1 MRLSSVFIRVGTF
14 GVAALIA
21 TLGAESAVRL
31 LEYKSSLAV
40 QEALLDADLGWVRVI
55 GDGLQVVLEGEA
67 PDEILRL
74 RAVNAA
80 GGVVDAS
87 RVISNMGVANQAG
100 LKAPD
105 FAIEILR
112 NGSGVSLI
120 GLIPATTDRQNL
132 NRRIADAANGS
143 SVTDLLEDAD
153 YPVPEGWRN
162 SVTFALRALEMLPRS
177 KISVGAGTVTINA
190 SADSGEQRNTLEQR
204 IRAMKPDNVALALT
218 ITAPRPV
225 VSPYIT
231 RFIIDENGA
240 RFEACSA
247 DTAASRDKIL
257 TAAHANGYAGRDS
270 CALALG
276 VPSRTWGDAVSQ
288 SINALGELG
297 GGTLTISDADV
308 TVTALADTDQTK
320 FDDVIGR
327 LDNALPEL
335 FALSA
340 HLPTTTEEGA
350 DGPEQFIATLSPESI
365 LDLSGRVPDD
375 LTNMVIENY
384 ARAKFAG
391 DDVVMG
397 TLVDSEGLP
406 AGWQVRV
413 LAGLDAL
420 SHLSNGSVT
429 IQSDTIVISGQTGDE
444 EASADISG
452 LFVEKLGSDADF
464 SVDVEYVPQLDLVV
478 EMPSSEECIA
488 QINLVTED
496 RKITFDPGSATLTT
510 GTLPVMDDIAEI
522 LRQCVDIEIE
532 IAGYTDSQ
540 GSEEMNARLSQ
551 NRAEAV
557 VSALRMRRLI
567 TSSYTAKGY
576 GEADPIADN
585 DTEEGRE
592 ANRRIEFHL
601 VQPEPTEDASTE
613 AAATDDTPTNE
624 TAPTTEDAPA
634 DPAVE

>member
-21 TLGAESAVRL
+21 TLGAQSAVHL
-31 LEYKSSLAV
+31 LEDKSKLAV

-67 PDEILRL
+67 PDEVFRL

-87 RVISNMGVANQAG
+87 RVISNMGVANQTG
-100 LKAPD
+100 IEAPD

-112 NGSGVSLI
+112 NDSGVSLI
-120 GLIPATTDRQNL
+120 GLIPASTDRQNL
-132 NRRIADAANGS
+132 NGRIATAAKGS
-143 SVTDLLEDAD
+143 TVTDLLEGAD
-153 YPVPEGWRN
+153 YPVPEGWRSAVN
-162 SVTFALRALEMLPRS
+162 FALRALEVLPRS
-177 KISVGAGTVTINA
+177 KISVSAGSVTINA
-190 SADSGEQRNTLEQR
+190 SADSGDQRRDLEQR
-204 IRAMKPDNVALALT
+204 IRSLKPDNVALALT

-225 VSPYIT
+225 VSPYIA

-240 RFEACSA
+240 RFEACTA

-257 TAAHANGYAGRDS
+257 TAAHANGYEGRDS
-270 CALALG
+270 CTLALG

-297 GGTLTISDADV
+297 GGTLTVSDADV
-308 TVTALADTDQTK
+308 TVTAPVNTDQAT

-335 FALSA
+335 FALTA
-340 HLPTTTEEGA
+340 HLPTTTENGA
-350 DGPEQFIATLSPESI
+350 DGPEQFIATLSEDSK

-391 DDVVMG
+391 DEIVMG

-420 SHLSNGSVT
+420 SNLSNGTVT
-429 IQSDTIVISGQTGDE
+429 IQSDTILITGQTGDE
-444 EASADISG
+444 EASANISG
-452 LFVEKLGSDADF
+452 LLVEKFGSDATF

-478 EMPSSEECIA
+478 ETPSSEDCVA
-488 QINLVTED
+488 QINVVTED

-510 GTLPVMDDIAEI
+510 DTLPVMDDIAEI
-522 LRQCVDIEIE
+522 LSQCVDIELE

-551 NRAEAV
+551 NRAESV
-557 VSALRMRRLI
+557 VSALRMRRII
-567 TSSYTAKGY
+567 TSSFTAKGY

-601 VQPEPTEDASTE
+601 VQPEPTEDAAPEPDATE
-613 AAATDDTPTNE
+613 TPTDE
-624 TAPTTEDAPA
+624 TAPVTEDAPA
-634 DPAVE
+634 EPASE

>member
-1 MRLSSVFIRVGTF
+1 M
-14 GVAALIA
+14 AALIA
-21 TLGAESAVRL
+21 TLGAQSAVHL
-31 LEYKSSLAV
+31 LEDKSTLAV

-67 PDEILRL
+67 PDEVFRL

-87 RVISNMGVANQAG
+87 RVISNMGVANQTG
-100 LKAPD
+100 IEAPD

-112 NGSGVSLI
+112 NDSGVSLI
-120 GLIPATTDRQNL
+120 GLIPASTDRQNL
-132 NRRIADAANGS
+132 NGRIATAAKGS
-143 SVTDLLEDAD
+143 TVTDLLEGAD
-153 YPVPEGWRN
+153 YPVPEGWRSAVN
-162 SVTFALRALEMLPRS
+162 FALRALEVLPRS
-177 KISVGAGTVTINA
+177 KISVSAGSVTINA
-190 SADSGEQRNTLEQR
+190 SADSGDQRRDLEQR
-204 IRAMKPDNVALALT
+204 IRSLKPDNVALALT

-240 RFEACSA
+240 RFEACTA

-257 TAAHANGYAGRDS
+257 TAAHANGYEGRDS
-270 CALALG
+270 CTLALG

-297 GGTLTISDADV
+297 GGTLTVSDADV
-308 TVTALADTDQTK
+308 TVTAPVNTDQAT

-335 FALSA
+335 FALTA
-340 HLPTTTEEGA
+340 HLPTTTENGD
-350 DGPEQFIATLSPESI
+350 DGPEQFIATLSEDSK

-391 DDVVMG
+391 DEVIMG

-420 SHLSNGSVT
+420 SNLSNGTVT
-429 IQSDTIVISGQTGDE
+429 IQSDTILITGQTGDE
-444 EASADISG
+444 EASANISG
-452 LFVEKLGSDADF
+452 LLVEKFGSDATF

-478 EMPSSEECIA
+478 ETPSSEDCVA
-488 QINLVTED
+488 QINVVTEN

-510 GTLPVMDDIAEI
+510 DTLPVMDDIAEI
-522 LRQCVDIEIE
+522 LSQCVDIELE

-551 NRAEAV
+551 NRAESV
-557 VSALRMRRLI
+557 VSALRMRRII
-567 TSSYTAKGY
+567 TSSFTAKGY

-601 VQPEPTEDASTE
+601 VQPEPTEDATAEPDATE
-613 AAATDDTPTNE
+613 TPTDE
-624 TAPTTEDAPA
+624 TAPVTESAPA
-634 DPAVE
+634 DQAAE

>member
-21 TLGAESAVRL
+21 TLGAQSAVHL
-31 LEYKSSLAV
+31 LEDKSTLAV

-67 PDEILRL
+67 PDEVFRL

-87 RVISNMGVANQAG
+87 RVISNMGVANQTG
-100 LKAPD
+100 IEAPD

-112 NGSGVSLI
+112 NDSGVSLI
-120 GLIPATTDRQNL
+120 GLIPASTDRQNL
-132 NRRIADAANGS
+132 NGRIATAAKGS
-143 SVTDLLEDAD
+143 TVTDLLEGAD
-153 YPVPEGWRN
+153 YPVPDGWRN
-162 SVTFALRALEMLPRS
+162 AVNFALRALEVLPRS
-177 KISVGAGTVTINA
+177 KISVSAGSVTINA
-190 SADSGEQRNTLEQR
+190 SADSGDQRRDLEQR
-204 IRAMKPDNVALALT
+204 IRSLKPDNVALALT

-240 RFEACSA
+240 RFEACTA

-257 TAAHANGYAGRDS
+257 TAAHANGYEGRDS
-270 CALALG
+270 CTLALG

-297 GGTLTISDADV
+297 GGTLTVSDADV
-308 TVTALADTDQTK
+308 TVTAPVNTDQAT

-335 FALSA
+335 FALTA
-340 HLPTTTEEGA
+340 HLPTTTENGA
-350 DGPEQFIATLSPESI
+350 DGPEQFIATLSEDSK

-391 DDVVMG
+391 DEVVMG

-406 AGWQVRV
+406 SGWQVRV

-420 SHLSNGSVT
+420 SNLSNGTVT
-429 IQSDTIVISGQTGDE
+429 IQSDTILITGQTGDE
-444 EASADISG
+444 EASANISG
-452 LFVEKLGSDADF
+452 LLVEKFGSDATF

-478 EMPSSEECIA
+478 ETPSSEDCVA
-488 QINLVTED
+488 QINVVTEN

-510 GTLPVMDDIAEI
+510 DTLPVMDDIAEI
-522 LRQCVDIEIE
+522 LSQCVDIELE

-551 NRAEAV
+551 NRAESV
-557 VSALRMRRLI
+557 VSALRMRRII
-567 TSSYTAKGY
+567 TSSFTAKGY

-601 VQPEPTEDASTE
+601 VQPEPTEDATAEPDATE
-613 AAATDDTPTNE
+613 TPTDE
-624 TAPTTEDAPA
+624 TAPVTEDAPA
-634 DPAVE
+634 DQAAE

>member
-67 PDEILRL
+67 PDEVLRL

-100 LKAPD
+100 LTAPD

-112 NGSGVSLI
+112 NASGVSMI
-120 GLIPATTDRQNL
+120 GLIPASTDRQNL

-143 SVTDLLEDAD
+143 SVTDLLEGAD

-190 SADSGEQRNTLEQR
+190 SADSGDQRNTLEQR

-240 RFEACSA
+240 RFEACTA

-257 TAAHANGYAGRDS
+257 TAAHANGYEGRDS
-270 CALALG
+270 CTLALG

-308 TVTALADTDQTK
+308 TLTALTDTDQTK
-320 FDDVIGR
+320 FDEVIGR

-335 FALSA
+335 FALTA
-340 HLPTTTEEGA
+340 HLPTTTEEGP
-350 DGPEQFIATLSPESI
+350 DGPEQFIATLSTESV

-391 DDVVMG
+391 DEVVMG

-420 SHLSNGSVT
+420 SHLSSGSVT
-429 IQSDTIVISGQTGDE
+429 IQSDTIIITGQTGDE

-464 SVDVEYVPQLDLVV
+464 SVDVEYEPQLDLVV
-478 EMPSSEECIA
+478 ETPSSEECVA
-488 QINLVTED
+488 QINVVTED
-496 RKITFDPGSATLTT
+496 RKITFDPGSATLTNA
-510 GTLPVMDDIAEI
+510 TLPVMDDIAEI
-522 LRQCVDIEIE
+522 LRQCVDIELE

-540 GSEEMNARLSQ
+540 GREEMNARLSQ

-557 VSALRMRRLI
+557 VSALRMRRII
-567 TSSYTAKGY
+567 TSSFTAKGY

-601 VQPEPTEDASTE
+601 VQTEPTEDAE
-613 AAATDDTPTNE
+613 AEPDTAETPTDDT
-624 TAPTTEDAPA
+624 APVTEDAAAEPA
-634 DPAVE
+634 AE